1 VFGQIKKKPGRPK
14 GQNKPLAQAKSIPVA
29 AHVLN
34 CSHKDFILQTVDR
47 FWREPATLRLPT
59 VIFENGYL
67 EISDSF
73 NQALESCRRLPA
85 NLPEFI

>member
-14 GQNKPLAQAKSIPVA
+14 GQSKPLALAKSVPVA
-29 AHVLN
+29 APVLN
-34 CSHKDFILQTVDR
+34 CSFKDFILKTVDR

-59 VIFENGYL
+59 VIFQNGYL

-73 NQALESCRRLPA
+73 N
-85 NLPEFI
+85 